1 MGILDLFSHKENLEE
16 ELKGLIKAQELLD
29 DRYNKRQVSPE
40 FYKQKSLEF
49 MLRKEKIEKKLSKEN
64 N

>member
-1 MGILDLFSHKENLEE
+1 MGILDLFCHKENLEE

-49 MLRKEKIEKKLSKEN
+49 MLKKEKIEKKLNRKN

>member
-1 MGILDLFSHKENLEE
+1 MGILDLFCHKENLEE

-49 MLRKEKIEKKLSKEN
+49 MLRKEKIEKKLFKEN

>member
-1 MGILDLFSHKENLEE
+1 MGILDLFCHKENLEE

-49 MLRKEKIEKKLSKEN
+49 MLKKEKKEKKLSKEN